1 MKVRMKNSILI
12 LFAVILVVSG
22 CGKLNLYNK
31 DSKTRVVASVEGNNL
46 YESDLDAVF
55 TSEMTKSDSL
65 ATAESFIK
73 EWIRGELKY
82 AAAEQALQ
90 SDHKDI
96 DRMVKEYRTQ
106 LVRYRYESDYVEKY
120 GDTVVT
126 GDQISQ
132 YYRDN
137 RESFKLVGPVVKA
150 RVVRIPSD
158 LRGGNKMEDMFRSS
172 DPDNRM
178 AFQNICDKNGYK
190 YDNYSNEWVDF
201 NVVISHLPFD
211 IRDFEEFLRNK
222 KFYETKD
229 DQYRYMLY
237 VDSYLLAGDISP
249 ESRERKSIY
258 KLLLYK
264 RRVELLKNLDDSLY
278 REAERDKRFVIN

>member
-1 MKVRMKNSILI
+1 MKNSIVI
-12 LFAVILVVSG
+12 LFAATFALYG

-31 DSKTRVVASVEGNNL
+31 DSKSRVVASVGDNSL
-46 YESDLDAVF
+46 YMSDLEAIF
-55 TSEMTKSDSL
+55 TPNMTKADST
-65 ATAESFIK
+65 ATAETFIK
-73 EWIRGELKY
+73 DWIRGELKY

-90 SDHKDI
+90 SNQQDI

-106 LVRYRYESDYVEKY
+106 LVRYKYESDYVEQY

-126 GDQISQ
+126 PDQISQ

-137 RESFKLVGPVVKA
+137 RANFKLVGPVVKA
-150 RVVRIPSD
+150 RVVRIPAD
-158 LRGGNKMEDMFRSS
+158 LRGSGKMEDMFRSRES
-172 DPDNRM
+172 VDRV

-211 IRDFEEFLRNK
+211 IKDFEEFLRNK
-222 KFYETKD
+222 KYFESQD
-229 DQYRYMLY
+229 DEYKYMLY
-237 VDSYLLAGDISP
+237 VESYLLAGDVSP
-249 ESRERKSIY
+249 ESRERKNIH

-264 RRVELLKNLDDSLY
+264 RRSELLKALDDSLY
-278 REAERDKRFVIN
+278 NEAQREKKFVINK